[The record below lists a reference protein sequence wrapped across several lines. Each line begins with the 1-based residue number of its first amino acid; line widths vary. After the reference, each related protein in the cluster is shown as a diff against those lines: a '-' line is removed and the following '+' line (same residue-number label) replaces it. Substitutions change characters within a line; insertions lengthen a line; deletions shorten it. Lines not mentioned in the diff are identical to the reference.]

1 MAGRIWVETEDM
13 APFNGKY
20 DDAGKKKDSS
30 AQVTDK
36 EMEDLFNSID
46 ADGSGAIDVE
56 ELSYALEMMGMP
68 MADDQVQVRQG
79 TASRA
84 TPASL
89 PASLRM
95 FLPNHPP

>member
-1 MAGRIWVETEDM
+1 MSGRIWVETENM
-13 APFNGKY
+13 TPFNGKY

-30 AQVTDK
+30 AAVSDK

-68 MADDQVQVRQG
+68 MADDKVQVHQG
-79 TASRA
+79 AA
-84 TPASL
+84 FPGHPSL
-89 PASLRM
+89 PTY
-95 FLPNHPP
+95 LPTDA